1 MSEAL
6 PEAGR
11 CLCGGVRYALRTPP
25 EAVFLCHCRSCQQA
39 QGAAFNLSAPVPR
52 EAFVL
57 LAGEALLARYES
69 SPGKDRVFCR
79 RCGSP
84 VYAERPDTPV
94 RVLRAA
100 LLHNVRALP
109 VQAQLHEA
117 EALLAVPDVQFL
129 EGPIVQGESHD

>member
-1 MSEAL
+1 MLLRGRAL
-6 PEAGR
+6 PSA
-11 CLCGGVRYALRTPP
+11 PP
-25 EAVFLCHCRSCQQA
+25 EAVFLCHCRSCQEA

-57 LAGEALLARYES
+57 LSGEALLSRYES

-94 RVLRAA
+94 RVLGARP
-100 LLHNVRALP
+100 LLLCALP
-109 VQAQLHEA
+109 LQAQLHEA
-117 EALLAVPDVQFL
+117 EALLALPDAQFL
-129 EGPIVQGESHD
+129 QGDSHD

>member
-11 CLCGGVRYALRTPP
+11 CLCGGVRFALRAPP
-25 EAVFLCHCRSCQQA
+25 EAVFLCHCRSCQEA

-57 LAGEALLARYES
+57 LSGEALLSRDGS
-69 SPGKDRVFCR
+69 SPGKKRVFCR

-109 VQAQLHEA
+109 LQAQLHEA
-117 EALLAVPDVQFL
+117 EALLAVPDAQFL
-129 EGPIVQGESHD
+129 QGDPHD

>member
-1 MSEAL
+1 
-6 PEAGR
+6 
-11 CLCGGVRYALRTPP
+11 
-25 EAVFLCHCRSCQQA
+25 
-39 QGAAFNLSAPVPR
+39 
-52 EAFVL
+52 VL

-100 LLHNVRALP
+100 LLHHLRALP

-117 EALLAVPDVQFL
+117 EALFAVPDAQFL

>member
-1 MSEAL
+1 MSETL

-11 CLCGGVRYALRTPP
+11 CLCGGVRYALRALP
-25 EAVFLCHCRSCQQA
+25 EAVFLCHCRTCQQA

-57 LAGEALLARYES
+57 LAGEGLLVRYES

-79 RCGSP
+79 CCGSP

-109 VQAQLHEA
+109 LQGQLHEG
-117 EALLAVPDVQFL
+117 EALVAVPDAQFL
-129 EGPIVQGESHD
+129 QGPIVQGEPHE

>member
-11 CLCGGVRYALRTPP
+11 CLCGGVRYALRAPP
-25 EAVFLCHCRSCQQA
+25 EAVFLCHCRSCQEA

-52 EAFVL
+52 GAFVL
-57 LAGEALLARYES
+57 LSGEALLSRYES
-69 SPGKDRVFCR
+69 SPGKNRVFCR

-84 VYAERPDTPV
+84 VYAERLDTPV

-109 VQAQLHEA
+109 LQAQLHEE
-117 EALLAVPDVQFL
+117 EALLAVPDAQFL
-129 EGPIVQGESHD
+129 QGDPHD